1 MFSNVPIYFL
11 LCTFLAFKC
20 HAVRREEG
28 SWSTYIEN
36 VFEKPYSFPNSLFK
50 GSKIYIKIN
59 CNHLYNVT
67 VSWILTEP
75 ECWNYYYLQ
84 LGSGLIKD
92 LQLQEIS
99 RDFQSNN
106 SYTNYN
112 MKFEDHTYSCAY
124 GIDLDDL
131 SSYETN
137 TTNIGPLHQRSS
149 KHPVFTILK
158 DGVYFLTVTIT
169 PIANDVPE
177 FDNDENKFI
186 GTLEV
191 IMKGPHGFLS
201 AANWPL
207 LHFYEFMCFVYICFG
222 LTWLILLFMQWRDLL
237 QIQFWIGAVILLG
250 MIEKAAFYAEYYEL
264 NLTGQLDNIYGVMT
278 IAEVIYCLKRTL
290 ARILV
295 IIVSLGFG
303 IVKPRL
309 GPLLPKVLGVSS
321 LYLIM
326 SLMESYFRLSS
337 TMNNGILLVELPLAA
352 LDSGI
357 VCWIFSALTQTTRAL
372 RLRRNAV
379 KLQLYTHFT
388 NVLGFTVVTSSVFML
403 YFIKTQRLSNCGG
416 NWKEQWLDDAFWH
429 IEFSIILLVIMILW
443 RPTNNNQRYAFTPL
457 LDAPDDDRDETELF
471 IKETYNDVKMR
482 TTTNTSNN
490 NFNVTPYKDYP
501 ASNSSTKSQTQLDD
515 DLKWVEENIPGS
527 LYETTVPILDYSE
540 DDHNTAIER
549 SKLQ

>member
-1 MFSNVPIYFL
+1 LY
-11 LCTFLAFKC
+11 CTFLAFTC
-20 HAVRREEG
+20 HAVRPGEG
-28 SWSTYIEN
+28 SWSSIIDNDNYIQ
-36 VFEKPYSFPNSLFK
+36 FCGGSLFK
-50 GSKIYIKIN
+50 GTEISIKIS
-59 CNHLYNVT
+59 CSNVFN
-67 VSWILTEP
+67 VSVGWILTEP
-75 ECWNYYYLQ
+75 QCWNDYLN
-84 LGSGLIKD
+84 LGGGLIK
-92 LQLQEIS
+92 QLQIEDINH
-99 RDFQSNN
+99 DANTNN
-106 SYTNYN
+106 TYMNHVN
-112 MKFEDHTYSCAY
+112 FDDKIYSCAS
-124 GIDLDDL
+124 GVDLDDL
-131 SSYETN
+131 SLYETN
-137 TTNIGPLHQRSS
+137 KTNNKALHQRSN
-149 KHPVFTILK
+149 HRVYTVLT
-158 DGVYFLTVTIT
+158 DGVYLLTVTIRQDT
-169 PIANDVPE
+169 RYVQKD
-177 FDNDENKFI
+177 NKF
-186 GTLEV
+186 TANLE
-191 IMKGPHGFLS
+191 ISMKGPHGYLS
-201 AANWPL
+201 ATNWPL
-207 LHFYEFMCFVYICFG
+207 LHFYGFMCFVYIFFG
-222 LTWLILLFMQWRDLL
+222 LTWLVLLFMQWRDLL

-250 MIEKAAFYAEYYEL
+250 MVEKAAFYAEYHEL
-264 NLTGQLDNIYGVMT
+264 NLTGHLDNIYGVMT
-278 IAEVIYCLKRTL
+278 MAEVISCLKRTL
-290 ARILV
+290 ARTLV

-321 LYLIM
+321 LYLVM

-337 TMNNGILLVELPLAA
+337 NMSAEILLVELPLAA

-357 VCWIFSALTQTTRAL
+357 VCWIFAALTQTTRAL

-388 NVLGFTVVTSSVFML
+388 NVLGFTVMTSTLFML
-403 YFIKTQRLSNCGG
+403 YSIKTQRLSDCGG

-471 IKETYNDVKMR
+471 IKDTYNDVKMR
-482 TTTNTSNN
+482 TTTNTSSHNS
-490 NFNVTPYKDYP
+490 NVTPYKDYP

>member
-1 MFSNVPIYFL
+1 MLSNVPIYL
-11 LCTFLAFKC
+11 LYCTFLAFTC
-20 HAVRREEG
+20 HAVRPGEG
-28 SWSTYIEN
+28 SWSSIIDNDNYIQ
-36 VFEKPYSFPNSLFK
+36 FCGGSLFK
-50 GSKIYIKIN
+50 GTEISIKISCSN
-59 CNHLYNVT
+59 VYNVS
-67 VSWILTEP
+67 VGWILTEP
-75 ECWNYYYLQ
+75 QCWNDYLN
-84 LGSGLIKD
+84 LGGGLIK
-92 LQLQEIS
+92 QLQIEDIKH
-99 RDFQSNN
+99 DANTNN
-106 SYTNYN
+106 TYMNHIN
-112 MKFEDHTYSCAY
+112 FNDKIYSCAS
-124 GIDLDDL
+124 GVDLDDL
-131 SSYETN
+131 SLYETN
-137 TTNIGPLHQRSS
+137 KTNNKALHQRSN
-149 KHPVFTILK
+149 HRVYTVLT
-158 DGVYFLTVTIT
+158 DGVYLLTVTIKQDT
-169 PIANDVPE
+169 RYVQKD
-177 FDNDENKFI
+177 NKF
-186 GTLEV
+186 TANLE
-191 IMKGPHGFLS
+191 ISMKGPHGYLS
-201 AANWPL
+201 ATNWPL
-207 LHFYEFMCFVYICFG
+207 LHFYGFMCFVYIFFG
-222 LTWLILLFMQWRDLL
+222 LTWLVLLFMQWRDLL

-250 MIEKAAFYAEYYEL
+250 MVEKAAFYAEYHEL
-264 NLTGQLDNIYGVMT
+264 NLTGHLDNIYGVMT
-278 IAEVIYCLKRTL
+278 MAEVISCLKRTL
-290 ARILV
+290 ARTLV

-321 LYLIM
+321 LYLAM

-337 TMNNGILLVELPLAA
+337 NMSAEILLVELPLAA

-357 VCWIFSALTQTTRAL
+357 VCWIFAALTQTTRAL

-388 NVLGFTVVTSSVFML
+388 NVLGFTVMTSTLFML
-403 YFIKTQRLSNCGG
+403 YSIKTQRLSDCGG

-471 IKETYNDVKMR
+471 IKDTYNGDVKMR
-482 TTTNTSNN
+482 TTTNTSSHNS
-490 NFNVTPYKDYP
+490 NVTPYKDYP